1 MTRATRSRHRSQ
13 PAINTKSILQALAAE
28 RHTIQMDHGSAQLTV
43 VELLLRL
50 VQHHAAS
57 GNAMAITWID
67 RFRSSL
73 APEPAVPAG
82 LLVAPAP
89 LTLEESIARI
99 EQHNR
104 RHPNDPSLEENPSHG
119 ATPDLTAT
127 VSCLHDPD
135 RDGS

>member
-1 MTRATRSRHRSQ
+1 MTRPTRSRHQ
-13 PAINTKSILQALAAE
+13 PKPAANTKSILQNLAAE
-28 RHTIQMDHGSAQLTV
+28 RHTVQTDHGSAQLTV

-57 GNAMAITWID
+57 GNATAITWID
-67 RFRSSL
+67 RFRSKL

-89 LTLEESIARI
+89 LTLEEAIARA
-99 EQHNR
+99 EQHNL
-104 RHPNDPSLEENPSHG
+104 RHPNDPSLDENALDV

-127 VSCLHDPD
+127 SSRPSDPG